1 MPMPSP
7 PLDGVP
13 PSPPSFGAS
22 SNPNPPMSTLAPSA
36 QFSGDMQIIQM
47 AMQAAAESAKLLD
60 LVGQIIPSFQ
70 PTAQML
76 IGQLRSGLKIA
87 VQQGA
92 TSSEPPLQQATQGLP
107 MMQQEPTQG
116 AVQQPLPPMPAGM

>member
-1 MPMPSP
+1 
-7 PLDGVP
+7 
-13 PSPPSFGAS
+13 
-22 SNPNPPMSTLAPSA
+22 
-36 QFSGDMQIIQM
+36 MQIIQM